1 MSLDERS
8 FDIDIAG
15 NLTKDGSISF
25 GNDNDVA
32 GKVGAGDT
40 DWYQLHTD
48 IASRHS
54 VVMKRPGREQ
64 F

>member
-15 NLTKDGSISF
+15 NLTTDGSISF

-32 GKVGAGDT
+32 GTVGAGDT
-40 DWYQLHTD
+40 D
-48 IASRHS
+48 
-54 VVMKRPGREQ
+54 
-64 F
+64 